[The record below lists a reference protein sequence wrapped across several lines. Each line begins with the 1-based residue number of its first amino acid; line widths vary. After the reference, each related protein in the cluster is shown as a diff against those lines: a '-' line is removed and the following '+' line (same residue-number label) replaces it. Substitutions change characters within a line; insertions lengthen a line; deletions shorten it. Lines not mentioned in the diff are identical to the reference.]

1 MAFLSSFRAGRETA
15 YPEAL
20 RQRLRSFPLLAELGD
35 AALRRLLAEATWFGL
50 PGGTLLLRDGENDHA
65 LFLVV
70 TGCLG
75 VFVDDEH
82 GAKRLVAHVPAGET
96 VGEMSLIS
104 GQPHTAQ
111 LVALR
116 DTELLRVSRAAF
128 ESLIAR
134 HPRVMLNLM
143 RILIRRL
150 SDTTR
155 APIDRARP
163 KTFAIVPLQD
173 GLDDESIARR
183 LAAALV
189 EMGSKARVLDSS

>member
-1 MAFLSSFRAGRETA
+1 PESLRE
-15 YPEAL
+15 
-20 RQRLRSFPLLAELGD
+20 RLHDFPLLADIGD
-35 AALRRLLAEATWFGL
+35 AALKKLLAQASWFGL
-50 PGGTLLLRDGENDHA
+50 PGGMMLDRGGENDQA

-70 TGCLG
+70 AGCLG

-155 APIDRARP
+155 TP
-163 KTFAIVPLQD
+163 
-173 GLDDESIARR
+173 
-183 LAAALV
+183 
-189 EMGSKARVLDSS
+189 